1 MQHDALVSFLNHT
14 HKNTSYSLQDLSLDL
29 QSLSP
34 ILTHLLCCVAN
45 GVEREHTPEIHH
57 HVAHRSAGL
66 KPACV
71 LCGAEEARLAKLNLA
86 WGALTLGIPRL
97 AIQVGSTVL
106 TEWAESGLELC
117 ADEL

>member
-14 HKNTSYSLQDLSLDL
+14 HRNKSCSLQDLSLDL

-34 ILTHLLCCVAN
+34 FLTHLLRCIAK
-45 GVEREHTPEIHH
+45 GAEREHVPEIHH
-57 HVAHRSAGL
+57 HVARWSAGL
-66 KPACV
+66 KLACV
-71 LCGAEEARLAKLNLA
+71 LCGAEEAGLARPNLA

-97 AIQVGSTVL
+97 ATQVGSTVL